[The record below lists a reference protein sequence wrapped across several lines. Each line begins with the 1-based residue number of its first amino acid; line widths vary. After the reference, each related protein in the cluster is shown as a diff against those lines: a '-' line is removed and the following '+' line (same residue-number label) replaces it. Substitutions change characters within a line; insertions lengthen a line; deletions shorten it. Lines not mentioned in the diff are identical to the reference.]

1 MKLTDAMA
9 TRHTDIARLNVQG
22 LPGEAMNC
30 AGIVG
35 SGGCGRAPTP
45 AAAALSSAAR
55 SDAAAEPPLLAPP
68 RRLVLAARRRSRSC
82 ARKQMDATRT
92 LKGRGKRLRAL
103 RAGSYPTHPV

>member
-68 RRLVLAARRRSRSC
+68 RRLVFVFLRKYRCVINKSC
-82 ARKQMDATRT
+82 FIQKKSFCQT
-92 LKGRGKRLRAL
+92 LILLWKN
-103 RAGSYPTHPV
+103 